1 MKLSLDFLS
10 QYRTELM
17 GFAIFW
23 IFFYHT
29 GVNIPV
35 FKALF
40 SVGWIGVEIFFLV
53 SGFGLCSSLTKNPN
67 IIQFYKRRFIRI
79 IPTWW
84 FILGSMHVVGFVS
97 GGGVRC
103 PHSIWECVQWYTGIG
118 WWIGGM
124 YFEWYMPT
132 LILFYLLSPFINKLN
147 NSTLLLCFILSV
159 IAGVL
164 LHAFGLL
171 EHIYMSYQRIPV
183 FLMGFIL
190 YRKYRNG
197 GININKL
204 LGLAIIIVGIVI
216 FGYAY
221 IFKDTDL
228 ILSLE
233 MRRYS
238 LLLFLVPLIYV
249 ITFFVTPLQYLKKG
263 ISIGKHVQHMF
274 YFLGTIS
281 MEIYLLHINHNYSSK
296 VTDLLGVYMNGY
308 FVNVLWFSIVV
319 IAAFLTHKIVKVTM
333 NNYINK

>member
-1 MKLSLDFLS
+1 MTQFSLHYL
-10 QYRTELM
+10 
-17 GFAIFW
+17 W

-29 GVNIPV
+29 GVNIIGLN
-35 FKALF
+35 ALF
-40 SVGWIGVEIFFLV
+40 SVGWIGVDIFFLV
-53 SGFGLCSSLTKNPN
+53 SGFGLCSSLTKNPD
-67 IIQFYKRRFIRI
+67 IIQFYKRRLIRI

-84 FILGSMHVVGFVS
+84 LILVFMHTVGLIS
-97 GGGVRC
+97 GGVNC
-103 PHSIWECVQWYTGIG
+103 PHSLWECFEWYTGVG
-118 WWIGGM
+118 WWIRGM
-124 YFEWYMPT
+124 CFEWYMPT
-132 LILFYLLSPFINKLN
+132 LIMFYILSPCINKLRN
-147 NSTLLLCFILSV
+147 NVLVSCVGISV
-159 IAGVL
+159 VVGII

-171 EHIYMSYQRIPV
+171 EHIYMSYQRFPV

-190 YRKYRNG
+190 YRKYMEK
-197 GININKL
+197 GIHINKL
-204 LGLAIIIVGIVI
+204 LGLVIIIVGIVI

-249 ITFFVTPLQYLKKG
+249 ITFFVTPLQYLKNG

-333 NNYINK
+333 SNYINK